1 MAILICGSIAYDNI
15 MVFPERFRDH
25 ILPDKTHMLNVA
37 FLVPELH
44 RFFGGCAGNIAYSLK
59 KLGGEPV
66 PMATVGSDFDDYAR
80 HLERLDIRTDR
91 IKRLEDFWT
100 AQAYITTDIDDNQI
114 TAFHPGAMNE
124 AHSQEVPSDPSIGF
138 GIVSPD
144 GKQAMLEHSAQ
155 MAAAGIPHVFDPGQG
170 LPLFSGEELINMIRR
185 ADWLTVNSYEWELL
199 KNRTG
204 LDRDQVLSL
213 LRAGLIITH
222 GGQGSELITHAR
234 AETIPVVQ
242 PERIEDP
249 TGCGDAYRAG
259 LLFGLDHGWAAAD
272 ACRLGSVLGAIKI
285 AHPGPQQHDFTPA
298 EVGRRFEA
306 AFGRPIP
313 PGGPCDR
320 SGPDPDSL

>member
-1 MAILICGSIAYDNI
+1 MPILICGSIAYDNI

-80 HLERLDIRTDR
+80 HLERMDIRSDR
-91 IKRLEDFWT
+91 IRRLDDFWT

-114 TAFHPGAMNE
+114 TAFPPGAMNE
-124 AHSQEVPSDPSIGF
+124 AHREAIAADSSITL
-138 GIVSPD
+138 GIISPD
-144 GKQAMLEHSAQ
+144 GKQAMLDHSAQ

-170 LPLFSGEELINMIRR
+170 LPLFSGDELIAMIRR
-185 ADWLTVNSYEWELL
+185 ADWLTVNSYEWEML

-204 LDRDQVLSL
+204 LDREAVLAM
-213 LRAGLIITH
+213 LRCGLIITH
-222 GGQGSELITHAR
+222 GGQGSELITAEGV
-234 AETIPVVQ
+234 ETIPAVPPQ
-242 PERIEDP
+242 RIEDP

-259 LLFGLDHGWAAAD
+259 LLFGLERGWPAGD
-272 ACRLGSVLGAIKI
+272 ACRLGSVLGAVKI
-285 AHPGPQQHDFTPA
+285 AHAGPQQHDFTPA
-298 EVGRRFEA
+298 QVAEVFES
-306 AFGRPIP
+306 AFDKPLP
-313 PGGPCDR
+313 
-320 SGPDPDSL
+320 S

>member
-1 MAILICGSIAYDNI
+1 MPILICGSMAYDNI

-59 KLGGEPV
+59 KLGAEPV
-66 PMATVGSDFDDYAR
+66 PMATVGSDFDDYQR
-80 HLERLDIRTDR
+80 HLEHLDIRTDR
-91 IKRLEDFWT
+91 ILRLDDFWT

-124 AHSQEVPSDPSIGF
+124 AHREAVAADSTIKL
-138 GIVSPD
+138 GIISPD
-144 GKQAMLEHSAQ
+144 GKQAMLDHSAQ

-170 LPLFSGEELINMIRR
+170 LPLFSGDELVAMIRR
-185 ADWLTVNSYEWELL
+185 ADWLTVNSYEWEML

-204 LDRDQVLSL
+204 LDREAVLAML
-213 LRAGLIITH
+213 GCGLIITH
-222 GGQGSELITHAR
+222 GGQGSELVTADGV
-234 AETIPVVQ
+234 ESIPAVK

-259 LLFGLDHGWAAAD
+259 LLFGLERGWSPDD
-272 ACRLGSVLGAIKI
+272 ACRLGSVLGALKI
-285 AHPGPQQHDFTPA
+285 AEAGPQQHDFTPA
-298 EVGRRFEA
+298 QVAALFES
-306 AFGRPIP
+306 AFGRPLP
-313 PGGPCDR
+313 A
-320 SGPDPDSL
+320 

>member
-1 MAILICGSIAYDNI
+1 MATLICGSIAYDNI
-15 MVFPERFRDH
+15 MVFPARFRDH

-66 PMATVGSDFDDYAR
+66 PMATVGSDFDDYQR
-80 HLERLDIRTDR
+80 HLARLDIRLDQVQ
-91 IKRLEDFWT
+91 RLDDFWT

-124 AHSQEVPSDPSIGF
+124 AHRQTLSADPDF
-138 GIVSPD
+138 RLGIISPD

-155 MAAAGIPHVFDPGQG
+155 MAAAGIAHVFDPGQG
-170 LPLFSGEELINMIRR
+170 LPLFSGEELITMIQR

-199 KNRTG
+199 KKRTG
-204 LDRDQVLSL
+204 LARDGVLAL
-213 LRAGLIITH
+213 VRCGLVITH
-222 GGQGSELITHAR
+222 GGQGSELIRPAGTEIIA
-234 AETIPVVQ
+234 AVA

-259 LLFGLDHGWAAAD
+259 LLFGLEKGWDAAD
-272 ACRLGSVLGAIKI
+272 ACRLGSVLGSIKI
-285 AHPGPQQHDFTPA
+285 AHAGPQQHDFTPD
-298 EVGRRFEA
+298 EVAKRFQA
-306 AFGRPIP
+306 AFSRACP
-313 PGGPCDR
+313 P
-320 SGPDPDSL
+320 LT

>member
-44 RFFGGCAGNIAYSLK
+44 RYFGGCAGNIAYSLK
-59 KLGGEPV
+59 KLGAEPV

-80 HLERLDIRTDR
+80 HLERMDIRTDR
-91 IKRLEDFWT
+91 IRRLDDFWT

-124 AHSQEVPSDPSIGF
+124 AHREVITVDSSITL
-138 GIVSPD
+138 GIISPD
-144 GKQAMLEHSAQ
+144 GKQAMLDHSAQ

-170 LPLFSGEELINMIRR
+170 LPLFSGDELIAMIRR
-185 ADWLTVNSYEWELL
+185 ADWLTVNSYEWEML

-204 LDRDQVLSL
+204 LDREAVLAM
-213 LRAGLIITH
+213 LRCGLIITH
-222 GGQGSELITHAR
+222 GGQGSELVTADGV
-234 AETIPVVQ
+234 ESIPAVK

-259 LLFGLDHGWAAAD
+259 LLFGLERGWPPGD
-272 ACRLGSVLGAIKI
+272 ACRLGSVLGAVKI
-285 AHPGPQQHDFTPA
+285 AEPGPQQHDFTPA
-298 EVGRRFEA
+298 QIAALFES
-306 AFGRPIP
+306 AFDKPLP
-313 PGGPCDR
+313 A
-320 SGPDPDSL
+320 

>member
-25 ILPDKTHMLNVA
+25 ILPDKVHMLNVA

-80 HLERLDIRTDR
+80 HLEGMDIRIDR
-91 IKRLEDFWT
+91 VERLEGLWT

-124 AHSQEVPSDPSIGF
+124 AHRNPVTADDSIRF

-170 LPLFSGEELINMIRR
+170 LPLFSGEELTGMIER

-199 KNRTG
+199 KKRTA

-213 LRAGLIITH
+213 LRSGLIITH
-222 GGQGSELITHAR
+222 GGEGSELVTHDG
-234 AETIPVVQ
+234 AETIQAVK

-259 LLFGLDHGWAAAD
+259 LLFGLERGWTAGD

-285 AHPGPQQHDFTPA
+285 AHSGPQQHDFTPA
-298 EVGRRFEA
+298 EVSRRFQA
-306 AFGRPIP
+306 AFGHAP
-313 PGGPCDR
+313 PDWEQR
-320 SGPDPDSL
+320 EARA

>member
-1 MAILICGSIAYDNI
+1 MAILICGSIAYDTI

-37 FLVPELH
+37 FMVPELH

-66 PMATVGSDFDDYAR
+66 PMATVGSDFDDYAG
-80 HLERLDIRTDR
+80 HLERLDIRLDR
-91 IKRLEDFWT
+91 VHRLDDFWT

-124 AHSQEVPSDPSIGF
+124 AHRQRVAAAADIRL
-138 GIVSPD
+138 GIISPD

-155 MAAAGIPHVFDPGQG
+155 MAEAGIPHVLDPGQG
-170 LPLFSGEELINMIRR
+170 LPLFSGEELIAMIQR

-199 KNRTG
+199 KSRTG
-204 LDRDQVLSL
+204 LDQAGVLAL
-213 LRAGLIITH
+213 LRSGLIVTH
-222 GGQGSELITHAR
+222 GGQGSELVTHR
-234 AETIPVVQ
+234 GAESIAAVT

-259 LLFGLDHGWAAAD
+259 LLFGLERGWDAAD
-272 ACRLGSVLGAIKI
+272 ACRLGSVLGSIKI
-285 AHPGPQQHDFTPA
+285 SHSGPQQHDFTPA
-298 EVGRRFEA
+298 EVAERFAA
-306 AFGRPIP
+306 AFGRPLP
-313 PGGPCDR
+313 TTH
-320 SGPDPDSL
+320 DPQAPNQTC

>member
-44 RFFGGCAGNIAYSLK
+44 RYFGGCAGNIAYSLK

-66 PMATVGSDFDDYAR
+66 PMATVGSDFDDYER
-80 HLERLDIRTDR
+80 HLDHLDIRTDR
-91 IKRLEDFWT
+91 IERLADFWT

-124 AHSQEVPSDPSIGF
+124 AHRQRTGTDPDIRLA
-138 GIVSPD
+138 IVSPD

-155 MAAAGIPHVFDPGQG
+155 LAEAGIAHVFDPGQG
-170 LPLFSGEELINMIRR
+170 LPLFSGEELTAMIRR
-185 ADWLTVNSYEWELL
+185 ADWLTVNSYEWEML

-204 LDRDQVLSL
+204 MDRDGVLDCLSS
-213 LRAGLIITH
+213 GLIITH
-222 GGQGSELITHAR
+222 GGQGSELLTR
-234 AETIPVVQ
+234 DGAESIPAVA
-242 PERIEDP
+242 PAAIHDP

-259 LLFGLDHGWAAAD
+259 LLFGLERGWQPAD

-285 AHPGPQQHDFTPA
+285 AHPGPQQHDFTPQ
-298 EVGRRFEA
+298 EVAARYEA
-306 AFGRPIP
+306 AFERAMPA
-313 PGGPCDR
+313 
-320 SGPDPDSL
+320 